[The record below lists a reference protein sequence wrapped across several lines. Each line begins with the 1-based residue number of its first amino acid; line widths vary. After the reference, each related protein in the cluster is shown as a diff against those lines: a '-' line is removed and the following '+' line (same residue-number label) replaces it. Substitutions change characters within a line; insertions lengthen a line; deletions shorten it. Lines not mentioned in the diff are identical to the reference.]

1 MSSPYP
7 LLGMFLA
14 YLWMIFKVLPEFM
27 ASRKPYNLSS
37 IIRVYNVFQVIAC
50 MYFVAKFHEHGFSFK
65 DTWKCEHPRDDEVL
79 NGKLIGLLED
89 HWLFI
94 FLRLIEFIETAFFL
108 LRKKTSQ
115 VSALHIYHHISTV
128 ALLWVHLKFNGGL
141 MDIYIGSLNSCVH
154 IIMYCYYFFSSFEKL
169 TRFTNKVKPY
179 ITFIQ
184 IVQLTV
190 LFTHCCVALMPSCG
204 AYKPA
209 FVLQSLNLGVL
220 ILMFLRFYIKNFISK
235 YKKRNM

>member
-1 MSSPYP
+1 
-7 LLGMFLA
+7 
-14 YLWMIFKVLPEFM
+14 
-27 ASRKPYNLSS
+27 
-37 IIRVYNVFQVIAC
+37 